1 VPRLADLR
9 LLLNW
14 KESKRVGFDSQREQ
28 LNRSRRTRIEKR
40 PSRSVHMGS
49 VFTLFVVVL
58 YVCVPSVAQDPPVVP
73 QTPHSVFV
81 FLQRTSGHV
90 EFSKPQVFEAV
101 VDDVFAYLNSK
112 NVSLASDEFGGRRSS
127 MEEMPLDNVQKI
139 ARDSGAD
146 SLLYL
151 TVDRPLAKWIR
162 VVANCYASSGT
173 LLWTVEA
180 DSGSSITGPITG
192 GQGLRAALKTL
203 RRRLGEY
210 LGKEGLP
217 LKAGV
222 EQRGGG
228 QGKTLAEQGG
238 SELSWSRQ

>member
-1 VPRLADLR
+1 
-9 LLLNW
+9 
-14 KESKRVGFDSQREQ
+14 
-28 LNRSRRTRIEKR
+28 
-40 PSRSVHMGS
+40 
-49 VFTLFVVVL
+49 
-58 YVCVPSVAQDPPVVP
+58 
-73 QTPHSVFV
+73 
-81 FLQRTSGHV
+81 
-90 EFSKPQVFEAV
+90 
-101 VDDVFAYLNSK
+101 
-112 NVSLASDEFGGRRSS
+112 